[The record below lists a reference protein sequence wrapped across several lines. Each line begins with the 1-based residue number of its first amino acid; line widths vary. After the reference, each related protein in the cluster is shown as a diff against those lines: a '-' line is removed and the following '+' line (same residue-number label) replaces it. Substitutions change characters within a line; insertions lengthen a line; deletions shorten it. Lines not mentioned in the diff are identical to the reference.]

1 MSRSRDDQS
10 CAIQKLVRDL
20 VFSIIS
26 GIESKEEAR
35 RNGMSAAVTFNI
47 SLPTSVACFLGPGQR
62 IEVED
67 PEVKKVIREAVLK
80 AAWALPYRLGAD
92 EGDSDDGVE
101 RASGYCASLTDGE
114 RIVLMREDGGEEG
127 GEVED
132 GDGEESDAT
141 TVVRVENE
149 REEDDKEEET
159 DIPARPDSSTLA
171 TDTVA
176 DNNNDNDESS
186 SLTSS
191 NTPAPTPTP
200 ATQPNR
206 PSTSTSF
213 QSSVSSSFLP
223 LCPPDTDRI
232 TVLVKDILGTI
243 HSISMRRDLA
253 STSRLRAKYSALT
266 KRSRKDILL
275 FTATGTQMLDG
286 ESLSQVSI
294 SISAKTEPDLPA
306 DVHSKYFLDAS
317 SSTVLALRA
326 SAPTFPAGVVR
337 APTAR
342 EKKLKAATAP
352 LNALPRGST
361 GSRAEERRGL
371 LDDEDGQSAVG
382 SV

>member
-1 MSRSRDDQS
+1 
-10 CAIQKLVRDL
+10 
-20 VFSIIS
+20 
-26 GIESKEEAR
+26 
-35 RNGMSAAVTFNI
+35 MSAAVTFNI
-47 SLPTSVACFLGPGQR
+47 SLPTSVACSLGPGQR

-114 RIVLMREDGGEEG
+114 RIVLMREEG
-127 GEVED
+127 AEEVEE
-132 GDGEESDAT
+132 DGEESDAT
-141 TVVRVENE
+141 TVVRVGNE
-149 REEDDKEEET
+149 REEDDKEEEA
-159 DIPARPDSSTLA
+159 DIAARPDSSTLA
-171 TDTVA
+171 TDTAA
-176 DNNNDNDESS
+176 DNNNDDSS
-186 SLTSS
+186 SFSAS
-191 NTPAPTPTP
+191 HTPAPTPTP
-200 ATQPNR
+200 TTQLNR
-206 PSTSTSF
+206 PPTSTSF

-306 DVHSKYFLDAS
+306 DVHS
-317 SSTVLALRA
+317 
-326 SAPTFPAGVVR
+326 
-337 APTAR
+337 
-342 EKKLKAATAP
+342 
-352 LNALPRGST
+352 
-361 GSRAEERRGL
+361 
-371 LDDEDGQSAVG
+371 
-382 SV
+382 